1 MHKAINESHNND
13 FVEEYDKDNN
23 AENISFKRERKMM
36 QLYYYENGIGGFC
49 FSKTGKSHLMN
60 NTICQDSSKMI
71 KIKNFP
77 AVVTAIADGVGS
89 CALSDFGSECAV
101 NAVTE
106 YIEKKMY
113 EVIEKT
119 NNVLISERTAGD
131 ILRGAMSY
139 AYDEVEKKAVSM
151 DQMVFS
157 LQSTLTVS
165 ILINSDLY
173 FAHAGDDGIVVMTN
187 YGRLEMVTV
196 RHKGQEASSVYPLQN
211 KSTWQFGHVKNVSAI
226 IMATDGVLD
235 AFVKSKFEQ
244 NRIYYPFIEPIFT
257 ANVSSSQDIKSLCK
271 MYSNIMNGDS
281 YRSNVTDDITFAA
294 IVNWRDMKNIS
305 LPSFDKNE
313 WERQTEAYA
322 KKRTEA
328 LYPLHEHQ
336 KKTDEEQQTVSV
348 SQSIRK
354 GQTEKKEDLVPD
366 FIKHGTPEKTSE
378 NSGSR
383 PESENIKA
391 SGNEKKSSREAP
403 YSQSRKTTDNT
414 QKSVSKYICCK
425 RCNTVQPRAERCC
438 NCHVKFN
445 KKEENK
451 KENVIKKFFHNVK
464 KNIDGLFIEDE
475 TE

>member
-1 MHKAINESHNND
+1 MLHKAINESQNND
-13 FVEEYDKDNN
+13 SVEKYDKDNN
-23 AENISFKRERKMM
+23 AENISFKRERNMKP
-36 QLYYYENGIGGFC
+36 LYYYENGIGGFC

-71 KIKNFP
+71 KIEHFP
-77 AVVTAIADGVGS
+77 AVIAAIADGVGS

-106 YIEKKMY
+106 YIKKKMY
-113 EVIEKT
+113 EVIEET
-119 NNVLISERTAGD
+119 DDVLISEKTAGD
-131 ILRGAMSY
+131 ILKGAMSY
-139 AYDEVEKKAVSM
+139 AYDEVEKKAASM
-151 DQMVFS
+151 EQMVFS

-257 ANVSSSQDIKSLCK
+257 AKVFSSKDIRSLCK
-271 MYSNIMNGDS
+271 IYSEMMDEDS

-294 IVNWRDMKNIS
+294 IVNWMDMKNIS

-313 WERQTEAYA
+313 WERQTEDYA

-328 LYPLHEHQ
+328 LYPSDEHK
-336 KKTDEEQQTVSV
+336 KKTDEKQQTVSAM
-348 SQSIRK
+348 QSIQK
-354 GQTEKKEDLVPD
+354 GQNEKNEDLVPD
-366 FIKHGTPEKTSE
+366 FIKHDNTKKTSE
-378 NSGSR
+378 NIKTSGIERKPSK
-383 PESENIKA
+383 EVS
-391 SGNEKKSSREAP
+391 SSRSGKAP
-403 YSQSRKTTDNT
+403 DNT
-414 QKSVSKYICCK
+414 KKSVSKYIRCR
-425 RCNTVQPRAERCC
+425 RCNTVQPRAEKCC
-438 NCHVKFN
+438 NCHLKFK
-445 KKEENK
+445 KKEESK
-451 KENVIKKFFHNVK
+451 KENFFSKFFHNIK